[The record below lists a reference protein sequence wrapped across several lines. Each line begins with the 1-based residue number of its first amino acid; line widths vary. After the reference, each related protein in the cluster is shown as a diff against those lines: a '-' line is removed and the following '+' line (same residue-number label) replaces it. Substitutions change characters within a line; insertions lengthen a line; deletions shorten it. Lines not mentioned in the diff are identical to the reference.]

1 MTTASSEFASRT
13 VAGFCA
19 WYINSCRQQD
29 VEEATSIAP
38 VKGTVAVDF
47 VRRRATC
54 INIGQQDEEGVT
66 GTAVAVDFVRRRAT
80 CINIGQQDEEGTGV
94 AVDFSRRRATCINI
108 GQQDEATFVPVR
120 ASIVRGFCMQLR
132 RVAHR

>member
-38 VKGTVAVDF
+38 VKGT
-47 VRRRATC
+47 
-54 INIGQQDEEGVT
+54 
-66 GTAVAVDFVRRRAT
+66 VAVDFVRRRAT